1 MNRFD
6 SEENGEAIYDYYEK
20 HKKSNISTIII
31 FCIIIGITF
40 IISSIEDLSFESIL
54 QKNDT
59 VITDDFQ
66 TIDSSSE
73 NFTDNYTQP
82 NLYINNADLYN
93 SQFEKYFGKN
103 ISGTEVKALL
113 RKIQENNILNPD
125 YEIGID
131 PNFTS
136 VNGEKI
142 TGQNNSP
149 DIFPSLIDDNRTYI
163 VCVTD
168 ISIAYHSNGY
178 IARISIDDPST
189 KSDSEIFEFNTQF
202 TKYFS
207 DIISGKDVKK
217 LLSIID
223 ASNNIEVDNK
233 VKILFHVSGI
243 STTSGSSFYELS
255 GISTN
260 MNTYSTEIIDNNY
273 YFVDVHETNPDGTI
287 CSIVIS
293 DDIYKYNY
301 YY

>member
-20 HKKSNISTIII
+20 HKKSNVSTIII
-31 FCIIIGITF
+31 IVLIVGICF
-40 IISSIEDLSFESIL
+40 IFSSIEDLSFESVLEKI
-54 QKNDT
+54 NT
-59 VITDDFQ
+59 VITESFEA
-66 TIDSSSE
+66 IDSSSE
-73 NFTDNYTQP
+73 TFVDSYEQSTLFAD
-82 NLYINNADLYN
+82 ADLYN
-93 SQFEKYFGKN
+93 SQYEKYFGKN
-103 ISGTEVKALL
+103 VSGTEVKALL
-113 RKIQENNILNPD
+113 KKIQENNILNVD
-125 YEIGID
+125 YKISID

-136 VNGEKI
+136 VNGEII

-168 ISIAYHSNGY
+168 ISNAYHQNGY

-189 KSDSEIFEFNTQF
+189 KSDSEIFEFNAQF
-202 TKYFS
+202 TKYCS

-217 LLSIID
+217 LLSIVD
-223 ASNNIEVDNK
+223 SSNNIDVDNK
-233 VKILFHVSGI
+233 VRILFHVSEF
-243 STTSGSSFYELS
+243 STTSGSSFCELS

-273 YFVDVHETNPDGTI
+273 YFVDIHEINPDGTI

-293 DDIYKYNY
+293 DDVYKYNY
-301 YY
+301 Y